1 MQWTAGAPHC
11 LHSLV
16 SNQTPTSTLVSNSAL
31 RLHLKNTHLGNLVFV
46 TRNR

>member
-1 MQWTAGAPHC
+1 MQWTVGAPHC

-16 SNQTPTSTLVSNSAL
+16 SNQTQTSTLVSNRAL
-31 RLHLKNTHLGNLVFV
+31 RLHLKNTHLGSLVFV